1 MSQQKCKK
9 PFERLGYTAVNPMQL
24 SSKIVPFFKRLDKNN
39 NREWFEQ
46 HKPEFKAL
54 ETEVKLFG
62 EALKDQL
69 NQHDSIDRFKLFRI
83 YRDVRF
89 SKDKTPYKTH
99 FGLTWHRTKPEYRGG
114 YYLHLKPDDI
124 FLACGFWAPSPP
136 DLKRIRQEI
145 DLDGDEYRNMIN
157 TPSFKNIWGELQGDA
172 VKTAPKGYA
181 KDHPHIDLL
190 RFKQHIFTIRYT
202 AEEVVAPDFLARI
215 DGALQAVRPFVDYM
229 SAVLTTNADGES
241 LI

>member
-1 MSQQKCKK
+1 
-9 PFERLGYTAVNPMQL
+9 MQL
-24 SSKIVPFFKRLDKNN
+24 NPATFRFFRELAKHN

-124 FLACGFWAPSPP
+124 FLACGFWDPAPA

-145 DLDGDEYRNMIN
+145 DLDGDEYRNIIN
-157 TPSFKNIWGELQGDA
+157 TPSFKNIWGELQGNA

-190 RFKQHIFTIRYT
+190 RFKQHIFMLRYT
-202 AEEVVAPDFLARI
+202 EKEVAAADFMSRLDA
-215 DGALQAVRPFVDYM
+215 ALQAVRPFVDYM
-229 SAVLTTNADGES
+229 SALLTTNADGES

>member
-1 MSQQKCKK
+1 
-9 PFERLGYTAVNPMQL
+9 MQL
-24 SSKIVPFFKRLDKNN
+24 NPALFRFFKQLAKNN

-46 HKPEFKAL
+46 HKPEFKAF
-54 ETEVKLFG
+54 ETEVKQFG
-62 EALKDQL
+62 EALKDKL
-69 NQHDSIDRFKLFRI
+69 NQHDSIDRFKVFRI

-124 FLACGFWAPSPP
+124 FLACGFWDPAPA

-145 DLDGDEYRNMIN
+145 DQDGDEYRNLIN
-157 TPSFKNIWGELQGDA
+157 APAFKNTWGALQGNA

-181 KDHPHIDLL
+181 KDHPDIDLL
-190 RFKQHIFTIRYT
+190 RFKQHIFMIRYT
-202 AEEVVAPDFLARI
+202 EVEVAAADFMDRLDA
-215 DGALQAVRPFVDYM
+215 ALQAVRPFVDYM
-229 SAVLTTNADGES
+229 SVVLTTNADGES
-241 LI
+241 LV

>member
-1 MSQQKCKK
+1 
-9 PFERLGYTAVNPMQL
+9 MQL
-24 SSKIVPFFKRLDKNN
+24 PSDIFSFFKKLEKNN
-39 NREWFEQ
+39 NREWFQQ

-54 ETEVKLFG
+54 ETTVKQFG

-69 NQHDSIDRFKLFRI
+69 NQHDSIDRFKLFRV

-114 YYLHLKPDDI
+114 YYLHLKPNDI
-124 FLACGFWAPSPP
+124 FLACGFWDPNPA

-145 DLDGDEYRNMIN
+145 DMDADEYRDIIN
-157 TPSFKNIWGELQGDA
+157 EPNFKRIWGDLQGDA

-181 KDHPHIDLL
+181 KDHPNIDLL
-190 RFKQHIFTIRYT
+190 RHKQHIFMVRYT
-202 AEEVVAPDFLARI
+202 EEDVAAADFLDRL
-215 DGALQAVRPFVDYM
+215 DTALQAVRPFVDYM
-229 SAVLTTNADGES
+229 SAVLTTNADGEP
-241 LI
+241 LV

>member
-1 MSQQKCKK
+1 
-9 PFERLGYTAVNPMQL
+9 MQL
-24 SSKIVPFFKRLDKNN
+24 DSAIFKFFKKLEQNN

-54 ETEVKLFG
+54 ETTVKQFG

-69 NQHDSIDRFKLFRI
+69 NQHDSIDRFKLFRV

-114 YYLHLKPDDI
+114 YYLHLKPNDI
-124 FLACGFWAPSPP
+124 FLACGFWDPNPA

-145 DLDGDEYRNMIN
+145 DMDADEYRDIIN
-157 TPSFKNIWGELQGDA
+157 EPNFKRIWGELQGDA

-181 KDHPHIDLL
+181 KDHPNIDLL
-190 RFKQHIFTIRYT
+190 RHKQHIFMVRYT
-202 AEEVVAPDFLARI
+202 EEDVAAADFLDRL
-215 DGALQAVRPFVDYM
+215 DTALQAVRPFVDYM
-229 SAVLTTNADGES
+229 SAVLTTNADGER
-241 LI
+241 LV

>member
-1 MSQQKCKK
+1 
-9 PFERLGYTAVNPMQL
+9 MQL
-24 SSKIVPFFKRLDKNN
+24 DSAIFRFFEQLGKNN

-54 ETEVKLFG
+54 EAKVKQFG

-69 NQHDSIDRFKLFRI
+69 NQHDSIDRFKLFRV

-99 FGLTWHRTKPEYRGG
+99 FGMAWHRTKPEYRGG
-114 YYLHLKPDDI
+114 YYLHLKPNDI
-124 FLACGFWAPSPP
+124 FLACGFWDPNPA

-145 DLDGDEYRNMIN
+145 DMDADEYRDIIN
-157 TPSFKNIWGELQGDA
+157 EPNFKRIWGELQGDA

-181 KDHPHIDLL
+181 KDHPNIDLL
-190 RFKQHIFTIRYT
+190 RHKQHIFMVRYT
-202 AEEVVAPDFLARI
+202 EKDVAAEDFLDRLDA
-215 DGALQAVRPFVDYM
+215 ALQAVRPFVDYM
-229 SAVLTTNADGES
+229 SAVLTTNADGER
-241 LI
+241 LV

>member
-1 MSQQKCKK
+1 
-9 PFERLGYTAVNPMQL
+9 MQL
-24 SSKIVPFFKRLDKNN
+24 DSAIFRFFNKLEQNN

-46 HKPEFKAL
+46 QKPEFKAM
-54 ETEVKLFG
+54 ETKVKQFG

-69 NQHDSIDRFKLFRI
+69 NQHDSIDRFKLFRV

-99 FGLTWHRTKPEYRGG
+99 FGLTWHRTKPQYRGG
-114 YYLHLKPDDI
+114 YYLQLKPNDI
-124 FLACGFWAPSPP
+124 FLACGFWDPNPA

-145 DLDGDEYRNMIN
+145 DMDGDEYRDIIN
-157 TPSFKNIWGELQGDA
+157 EPNFKRIWGELQGDS

-181 KDHPHIDLL
+181 KDHPNIDLL
-190 RFKQHIFTIRYT
+190 RHKQHIFMVRYT
-202 AEEVVAPDFLARI
+202 EEDVAAADFLDRL
-215 DGALQAVRPFVDYM
+215 DTALQAVRPFVDYM

-241 LI
+241 LV

>member
-1 MSQQKCKK
+1 
-9 PFERLGYTAVNPMQL
+9 MQL
-24 SSKIVPFFKRLDKNN
+24 NPAIFQFFKKLEQNN

-54 ETEVKLFG
+54 ETTVKQFG

-69 NQHDSIDRFKLFRI
+69 NQHDSIDRFKVFRI

-114 YYLHLKPDDI
+114 YYLHLKPNDI
-124 FLACGFWAPSPP
+124 FLACGFWDPNPA

-145 DLDGDEYRNMIN
+145 DMDGDEYREIIN
-157 TPSFKNIWGELQGDA
+157 EPNFKRIWGDLQGDA

-181 KDHPHIDLL
+181 KDHPNIDLL
-190 RFKQHIFTIRYT
+190 RHKQHIFMVRYT
-202 AEEVVAPDFLARI
+202 EEDVAATDFI
-215 DGALQAVRPFVDYM
+215 DRLDAALQAVRPFVDYM
-229 SAVLTTNADGES
+229 SAVLTTNADGEP
-241 LI
+241 LV

>member
-1 MSQQKCKK
+1 
-9 PFERLGYTAVNPMQL
+9 MQL
-24 SSKIVPFFKRLDKNN
+24 DSAIFRFFKKLEQNN

-54 ETEVKLFG
+54 ETTVKQFG

-69 NQHDSIDRFKLFRI
+69 NQHDSIDRFKLFRV

-114 YYLHLKPDDI
+114 YYLHLKPNDI
-124 FLACGFWAPSPP
+124 FLACGFWDPNPA

-145 DLDGDEYRNMIN
+145 DMDADEYRDIIN
-157 TPSFKNIWGELQGDA
+157 EPNFKRIWGDLQGDA

-181 KDHPHIDLL
+181 KDHPNIDLL
-190 RFKQHIFTIRYT
+190 RHKQHIFMVRYT
-202 AEEVVAPDFLARI
+202 QEDVAAADFLDRL
-215 DGALQAVRPFVDYM
+215 DTALQAVRPFVDYM
-229 SAVLTTNADGES
+229 SAVLTTNANGES
-241 LI
+241 LL